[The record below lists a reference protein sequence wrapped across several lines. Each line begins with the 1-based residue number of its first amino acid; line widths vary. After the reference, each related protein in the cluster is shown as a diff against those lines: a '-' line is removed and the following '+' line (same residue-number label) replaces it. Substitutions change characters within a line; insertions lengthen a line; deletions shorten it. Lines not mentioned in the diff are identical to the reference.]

1 MKLSVIIPVYNEQ
14 NTLTDIL
21 RRVKEVKLRKEI
33 IVINDG
39 STDRTKQILRRFA
52 NDPDF
57 KIVTFPKNQGKGAA
71 VRKGI
76 EVARGDYIVIQDA
89 DLEYNP
95 IDWQKLLKIVKQ
107 NRARAVYGSRFM
119 GAYRVGLANILH
131 YLANR
136 LLTGFTNWLYG
147 SKLTDMETAYKLI
160 ERKLAHSL
168 DLQSKRFEIE
178 PEITAKIL
186 KKGVKIH
193 EVPISY
199 AGRQYH
205 EGKKITWRDG
215 LSSLW
220 AIVYYR
226 FFK

>member
-14 NTLTDIL
+14 ATLVDIL
-21 RRVKEVKLRKEI
+21 ERVKRVALSKEI

-39 STDRTKQILRRFA
+39 STDRTKKILSSYA
-52 NDPDF
+52 KQKDF
-57 KIVTFPKNQGKGAA
+57 SVVTFPKNQGKGAA

-76 EVARGDYIVIQDA
+76 ELAKSDYIVIQDA

-95 IDWQKLLKIVKQ
+95 MDWKRLFEPV
-107 NRARAVYGSRFM
+107 ARGAKVVYGSRFM
-119 GAYRVGLANILH
+119 GAYRISLTNIFH

-136 LLTGFTNWLYG
+136 LLTGLTNLLYG
-147 SKLTDMETAYKLI
+147 SRLTDMETAYKLI
-160 ERKLAHSL
+160 ERNLAQSL
-168 DLQSKRFEIE
+168 SLTSERFEIE
-178 PEITAKIL
+178 PELTAKLL
-186 KKGVKIH
+186 KKHITIH

-199 AGRQYH
+199 AGREYH

-220 AIVYYR
+220 AIVYFR
-226 FFK
+226 FFN

>member
-14 NTLTDIL
+14 ATLVDIL
-21 RRVKEVKLRKEI
+21 ERVKRVPISKEL

-39 STDRTKQILRRFA
+39 STDRTKKILKFYIQQKG
-52 NDPDF
+52 F
-57 KIVTFPKNQGKGAA
+57 SVVTFPKNQGKGAA

-76 EVARGDYIVIQDA
+76 AIAKGDYIVIQDA

-95 IDWQKLLKIVKQ
+95 ADWKRLLKPVSQGAKV
-107 NRARAVYGSRFM
+107 VYGSRFL
-119 GAYRVGLANILH
+119 GAYRVSLTNIFH

-136 LLTGFTNWLYG
+136 LLTGFTNLLYG
-147 SKLTDMETAYKLI
+147 SHLSDMETAYKLV
-160 ERKLAHSL
+160 ERKLAQSL
-168 DLQSKRFEIE
+168 PLISERFEIE
-178 PEITAKIL
+178 PELTAKII
-186 KKGVKIH
+186 KKHITIH

-199 AGRQYH
+199 AGREYH

-226 FFK
+226 FFN